1 MTFTRINIISIDS
14 NNNNKE
20 QKETNNKEDW
30 CSLLKHTTHTIQS
43 MF

>member
-14 NNNNKE
+14 NNNNNNKE

-30 CSLLKHTTHTIQS
+30 CSLL
-43 MF
+43 